1 MSLTQGKISQS
12 FDLLYLDYTEHLF
25 SNICS
30 FANFENKTSKGKLR
44 VTNNSLIFEDYDL
57 NQPLV
62 KYVYDNQFSVKTLSC
77 EEIKLIYNDIT
88 KANFIIKECK
98 DTFTL
103 KYRRKKRLSE
113 KKRSIFMF
121 SPIKTKKSE
130 PKISKPISTNN
141 INISL
146 AHKKNSSL
154 FSPSTNSILG
164 LKQKNSKNEGFDR
177 EIFNFFGS
185 SEKKENNSSML
196 TVNDVSSFDLSPK
209 RRQSPIN
216 SIGNINNAIQSQLNF
231 LKKNFSSLQFTH
243 LSSYLSNK
251 NLSPT
256 AFISILHK
264 ENESNP
270 HKNYSLIYLTY
281 QKVKYF
287 NRITFS
293 FNEANLEAPQN
304 SLFIIEGSN
313 DSRDVFLNDIFEFT
327 EAQMT
332 HKEEDQDGIVSII
345 TSRKIEE
352 LKSTMKSVCSNK
364 DDLYNLTANF
374 ASESHQG
381 KSVILFA
388 NAMRIIP
395 SKYQIGL
402 FIIKADN
409 TCEFIPVNNSID
421 NTHVI
426 FSLDD
431 IRCVI
436 PYRFLYQYKAAN
448 IILYKNV
455 NNTGNKDRSILLDFS
470 SKEDY
475 GNIYDYFLENCKNM
489 DVSYTDV
496 NYHTNL
502 WVDGLISNYDYL
514 IYLNEM
520 SGRSYNDVSQYPIF
534 PWVLSNYKAE
544 KLDLYDINNY
554 RDLSKPIGLLKS
566 GLNRIINDDDSYIFR
581 NYYSFPF
588 VVFYYLMRSN
598 PLFYLRYQG
607 WNFGPPDRMLNSIEA
622 CFDLTYVNKAALND
636 CKELIPEFYSEDMSF
651 LVNIHN
657 LNFGRTQNG
666 ENIGNVTLPKW
677 AKSRNDFAHIM
688 RSALES
694 EIVSNN
700 IHKWFDLIFGVNQK
714 GDEEI
719 GNLFYKMRYESSIGE
734 IMGKN
739 EEDKRCC
746 LDDVLE
752 CGQVP
757 IRIFNAPHPKKRSQ
771 FGLREMVLFTQ
782 NSKVDEVFA
791 QRKKR
796 VNIEVKYEKERREK
810 EIQTDKIKNIFK
822 EKEKIYLKQIEE
834 LEENLTIKEN
844 EFKSNASAIKL
855 KNTNLQNTFKEY
867 YANKEKVFNDII
879 KKMKEEYKENV
890 NEKLN
895 DKKDLKKYLSQIE
908 KLMKKYTNRKIS
920 FENVINELKKKLSE
934 YNEENEK
941 IKTSILEKTR
951 FLKSLPLSI
960 QASVD
965 GVGK

>member
-1 MSLTQGKISQS
+1 MSIAQGKFSAS

-25 SNICS
+25 SDICS

-44 VTNNSLIFEDYDL
+44 VTNNSLIFEDFNL

-62 KYVYDNQFSVKTLSC
+62 KYVYDDQFSIKTLSC
-77 EEIKLIYNDIT
+77 EEINLIYNDIT

-103 KYRRKKRLSE
+103 KYRRKKRSSE
-113 KKRSIFMF
+113 KKSSIFMF

-130 PKISKPISTNN
+130 PKLPKPISVNN
-141 INISL
+141 IDISIP
-146 AHKKNSSL
+146 HKKNSL
-154 FSPSTNSILG
+154 RFSPSTKSIPS
-164 LKQKNSKNEGFDR
+164 LKQKNSKNDNFDT

-196 TVNDVSSFDLSPK
+196 TVNDVSSFELSPK

-216 SIGNINNAIQSQLNF
+216 SIVNLNNVHSQLNF
-231 LKKNFSSLQFTH
+231 LKKNFSSLQFAH

-256 AFISILHK
+256 ALISILHK
-264 ENESNP
+264 ANESNS

-281 QKVKYF
+281 QRVKYF
-287 NRITFS
+287 NRINFCFS
-293 FNEANLEAPQN
+293 EFNLEIPQN
-304 SLFIIEGSN
+304 ALFIIEGNN

-352 LKSTMKSVCSNK
+352 LKSTMKFICYNK
-364 DDLYNLTANF
+364 DDIYDLTANF
-374 ASESHQG
+374 ASEASPE
-381 KSVILFA
+381 KSVLLFA
-388 NAMRIIP
+388 NAMRILP

-402 FIIKADN
+402 FIIKTDN

-421 NTHVI
+421 NTQVI

-455 NNTGNKDRSILLDFS
+455 NSTGNKDRSILLDFT

-475 GNIYDYFLENCKNM
+475 VNIYEYLLENCKNI
-489 DVSYTDV
+489 DISYTDI

-520 SGRSYNDVSQYPIF
+520 SGRSCNDVSQYPIF
-534 PWVLSNYKAE
+534 PWILSNYKTE

-566 GLNRIINDDDSYIFR
+566 GLNRIISDDDSYIFR

-588 VVFYYLMRSN
+588 VIFYYLMRSN

-607 WNFGPPDRMLNSIEA
+607 WNFGPPDRMLNSIDA

-657 LNFGRTQNG
+657 INFGTTQNG
-666 ENIGNVTLPKW
+666 EKIGNVALPKW
-677 AKSRNDFAHIM
+677 AKSRTDFAHIM

-714 GDEEI
+714 GNEEI

-734 IMGKN
+734 IMGKS

-771 FGLREMVLFTQ
+771 FGLREMMLITQ

-796 VNIEVKYEKERREK
+796 LNIEVKYEKERRDK
-810 EIQTDKIKNIFK
+810 EIQTDKIKNIFR

-834 LEENLTIKEN
+834 LQDNLKIKEN
-844 EFKSNASAIKL
+844 EFKSNVSAIKL
-855 KNTNLQNTFKEY
+855 INVNLQNTFKEY
-867 YANKEKVFNDII
+867 NANKEKVFNDII
-879 KKMKEEYKENV
+879 KKMNEEYKENI

-895 DKKDLKKYLSQIE
+895 DKKDLKKNLSQIE

-920 FENVINELKKKLSE
+920 FENVINELNKKLNE

-941 IKTSILEKTR
+941 IKKSISEKIR
-951 FLKSLPLSI
+951 FLKSLPLNI

-965 GVGK
+965 GIAK